1 VTSIVSCPV
10 AHRLPHSTTPRYVLQ
25 NVTLVQHTSHRNVA
39 NQSVIYRQQVQ
50 AYRCL
55 LTPPSTDAHAINLHK
70 RQTDSTDSDVDARLD
85 RCDQQ
90 GGLILWEPSPADG
103 NDWEYIFK
111 GIIRLED
118 VVVVE
123 GSQEDYAYWARLAT
137 IAAWSRAS
145 SFDAR
150 VIA

>member
-1 VTSIVSCPV
+1 ML
-10 AHRLPHSTTPRYVLQ
+10 RD
-25 NVTLVQHTSHRNVA
+25 VTLVQHTSRRIVA
-39 NQSVIYRQQVQ
+39 NQSVIHGKQVQ
-50 AYRCL
+50 ARRRR
-55 LTPPSTDAHAINLHK
+55 LTLHSTDAHAINLHK
-70 RQTDSTDSDVDARLD
+70 RQTDSTDSDIDARLN

-103 NDWEYIFK
+103 NDREYISK

-118 VVVVE
+118 IVIVE

-145 SFDAR
+145 SSGAE